1 MTTSNNE
8 SDKKAQ
14 QESVNEIK
22 TPSSN
27 KVKTKKKLKIGFLIP
42 LVIFIG
48 LVAMLYMRLGKPTI
62 YNLISM
68 IYNLHISA
76 LLCRCASCVLCVCAM

>member
-27 KVKTKKKLKIGFLIP
+27 KVKTKKKLKS
-42 LVIFIG
+42 
-48 LVAMLYMRLGKPTI
+48 K
-62 YNLISM
+62 
-68 IYNLHISA
+68 
-76 LLCRCASCVLCVCAM
+76 